1 MADFD
6 FSYETTEPSN
16 DYRTVI
22 DGDIKTAW
30 ALIRDFG
37 GWEKWTKMFRN
48 CKIIGDGVD
57 KIGCTR
63 QFSPPTHD
71 NIYNEQ
77 LTYRD
82 EEKTTLKYNLNKI
95 EPALKGLAM
104 VHIHIVLVPV
114 GDNKVQI
121 DEIAWNEYTDDAPE
135 GFAAG
140 LKKIQNDGAQYTYQD
155 LANYI
160 EQQGK
165 KASTETTTT
174 TN

>member
-1 MADFD
+1 MTDFD
-6 FSYETTEPSN
+6 FSYETTEPAN

-22 DGDIKTAW
+22 DGDIKTVW
-30 ALIRDFG
+30 ALIKDFG

-57 KIGCTR
+57 QIGCIR

-71 NIYNEQ
+71 NIYQEQ
-77 LTYRD
+77 LTCRD
-82 EEKTTLKYNLNKI
+82 EEKTTLKYNLIKI
-95 EPALKGLAM
+95 DPPLKGLSL

-121 DEIAWNEYTDDAPE
+121 DEIAWNEYTEDAPP
-135 GFAAG
+135 GFAEG
-140 LKKIQNDGAQYTYQD
+140 LKKIQNDGAIYTYQD
-155 LANYI
+155 LENYL
-160 EQQGK
+160 EQGK
-165 KASTETTTT
+165 KAAADTT